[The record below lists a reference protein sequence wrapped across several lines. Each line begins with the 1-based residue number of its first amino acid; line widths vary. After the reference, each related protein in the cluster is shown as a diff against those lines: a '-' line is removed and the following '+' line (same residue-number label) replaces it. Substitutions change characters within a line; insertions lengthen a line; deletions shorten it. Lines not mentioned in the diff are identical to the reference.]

1 MKKAG
6 FFHSTG
12 SGFSTKIIVL
22 FCCILMVSAGCE
34 FLEKEEIPPDQLP
47 PVPAACSKESNI
59 YANALYGAYEHAEV
73 SQMQIRRV
81 AKEFSKCLQNS
92 GLSEAE
98 ARGIVK
104 NQEKTFRDTLE
115 GN

>member
-34 FLEKEEIPPDQLP
+34 FLDKEEIPPDQLP
-47 PVPAACSKESNI
+47 PVPAACSKESNF
-59 YANALYGAYEHAEV
+59 YANALYGAYERAEV
-73 SQMQIRRV
+73 SQLQV
-81 AKEFSKCLQNS
+81 ARMANKFSDCLQS
-92 GLSEAE
+92 AGLSEAE
-98 ARGIVK
+98 ARGIVR
-104 NQEKTFRDTLE
+104 NQEKTYRDKLD